1 MKNGMIYLLPI
12 GSAILWGVSFN
23 LGKLAVSAIGPMNV
37 VGWRFLIA
45 TCCLLFIYY
54 LKERPTYQEL
64 KSNLVHYFFIGVI
77 GIFMTNA
84 LVFSGLAYTSAV
96 NTALITAANPT
107 VTLICSFLILRER
120 IHRQQVL
127 GMILSLIGVWFVI
140 TAGSITKL
148 SSVSVGDLLVLGGN
162 SCWAL
167 YGVLGRKYLKD
178 STPQKT
184 TALTMFFGAI
194 CFIPF
199 MNFPI
204 ELKPDHLV
212 NLTDVWLIIGFIAL
226 FGSVL
231 AYLWWNKGISQL
243 GVTRTGLFFNF
254 VPITSM
260 IMSMVMGED
269 VLISQIAGAFLVISG
284 VIISLI
290 RNKKQLQLGSSIE
303 N

>member
-1 MKNGMIYLLPI
+1 MIYLLLI

-45 TCCLLFIYY
+45 SCCLLIFYY
-54 LKERPTYQEL
+54 LKERPTYQQL
-64 KSNLVHYFFIGVI
+64 KSNLIRYFFIGVI

-84 LVFSGLAYTSAV
+84 LVFSGLSYTSAV

-120 IHRQQVL
+120 MRKQQLL

-148 SSVSVGDLLVLGGN
+148 SSVSVGDLLVLCGN

-204 ELKPDHLV
+204 EPDHLV
-212 NLTDVWLIIGFIAL
+212 NLADVWMIIGFIAL

-260 IMSMVMGED
+260 IMSVLMGED
-269 VLISQIAGAFLVISG
+269 VLISQIAGAFLVITG

-290 RNKKQLQLGSSIE
+290 RIKKHLHIGRSIE

>member
-1 MKNGMIYLLPI
+1 MITERGSTHVKNGKIYLMLI

-23 LGKLAVSAIGPMNV
+23 LGKIAVSAIGPMNV

-45 TCCLLFIYY
+45 ACCLLLIYY
-54 LKERPTYQEL
+54 LKERPTYRQL
-64 KSNLVHYFFIGVI
+64 KPNLIRYFFIGVI

-84 LVFSGLAYTSAV
+84 LVFSGLSSTSAV
-96 NTALITAANPT
+96 NTALITAANPA
-107 VTLICSFLILRER
+107 VTLICSFLLLRER
-120 IHRQQVL
+120 MSRQQLL

-148 SSVSVGDLLVLGGN
+148 SSVSVGDLLVLCGN

-184 TALTMFFGAI
+184 TALTMCFGAI

-199 MNFPI
+199 MNFPL
-204 ELKPDHLV
+204 EPKPDHLV
-212 NLTDVWLIIGFIAL
+212 NLADVWMIIGFIAL

-243 GVTRTGLFFNF
+243 GVSRTGLFFNF

-260 IMSMVMGED
+260 MMSIFMGED
-269 VLISQIAGAFLVISG
+269 VLVSQIAGAFLVITG
-284 VIISLI
+284 VIVSLI
-290 RNKKQLQLGSSIE
+290 RNKQL
-303 N
+303 